1 MMTLEEV
8 KALCYENEYN
18 DGKYHMFW
26 LNEDDV
32 SCEDEYDTLE
42 EMIDAYNDLWDDGAW
57 DFTWI
62 DKEGHEFYPW
72 TK

>member
-1 MMTLEEV
+1 MNIEEV

-26 LNEDDV
+26 LDEDDV
-32 SCEDEYDTLE
+32 SREGEYDTKE
-42 EMIDAYNDLWDDGAW
+42 EMIEDYNELWSEGAW

-62 DKEGHEFYPW
+62 DTNGHEFYPW